1 MCHAKTLELSSIQT
15 KQTLQ
20 CTLDN
25 STAGKVIPA
34 VIFDGAAAE
43 RTNHLRYHN
52 GLHFD
57 QMLMCGNNTEV
68 HEGPFSV
75 LKAMAENG
83 I

>member
-1 MCHAKTLELSSIQT
+1 MNDAKTLELSSIQT

-25 STAGKVIPA
+25 STAGKVIQA
-34 VIFDGAAAE
+34 VIFDGAAVK
-43 RTNHLRYHN
+43 RTNNLRYHN
-52 GLHFD
+52 GLHFN
-57 QMLMCGNNTEV
+57 QILMCGNNTEG

-75 LKAMAENG
+75 PKAMAEKG